1 MHSLEA
7 AVKSQVSLA
16 TEDCKICFQ
25 FIHSLFDI
33 YIYNLLPAITITLF
47 DSLIFCKAIF
57 STLFSDAAA
66 YCCCA
71 IGLCLLHASNYK
83 IVSVSFMSK

>member
-7 AVKSQVSLA
+7 AVKSEVSLA
-16 TEDCKICFQ
+16 TEDCKICSNLS
-25 FIHSLFDI
+25 ILYLI
-33 YIYNLLPAITITLF
+33 YIYNLLPAITIILF

-71 IGLCLLHASNYK
+71 IGLGLLHASNYK

>member
-7 AVKSQVSLA
+7 AVKSEVSLA
-16 TEDCKICFQ
+16 TEDCKICSNLS
-25 FIHSLFDI
+25 ILYLI
-33 YIYNLLPAITITLF
+33 YIYNLLPAITIILF